1 MNSVVS
7 LNHDN
12 EAVRYLCQRDKRLSK
27 VIDLVGDYTYK
38 PYDDGFSFLTNQI
51 IGQMLSAKVSIKISE
66 RLEKL
71 CDGKIT
77 PLEILKIEE
86 NDMRETGMS
95 LSKAH
100 NIKNLARAVE
110 RGEIAFD
117 EMKLMDDSSVI
128 KELTKFRGIGSW
140 TAKMYLIFVLDRKDV
155 LPYED
160 MAFLQ
165 SFSWM
170 YKTSDLKK
178 EYIEKKCKK
187 WKPYTS
193 IGARYLYKA
202 LDAGLTKK
210 EFHLFKEM

>member
-1 MNSVVS
+1 MSEVIS
-7 LNHDN
+7 LTHDN

-38 PYDDGFSFLTNQI
+38 PYDDSFSFLTNQI
-51 IGQMLSAKVSIKISE
+51 IGQMLSAKVSVKISE

-71 CDGKIT
+71 CEGGIT
-77 PLEILKIEE
+77 PLRILNIDEA
-86 NDMRETGMS
+86 DMRSTGMS
-95 LSKAH
+95 LPKAQ
-100 NIKNLARAVE
+100 NIKNLALAVE
-110 RGEIAFD
+110 NEEISFAEID
-117 EMKLMDDSSVI
+117 QMDDASVI
-128 KELTKFRGIGSW
+128 KELTQYKGIGLW

-165 SFSWM
+165 SYSWM
-170 YKTSDLKK
+170 YKTSDLSKK
-178 EYIEKKCKK
+178 SIEKKCKK

-193 IGARYLYKA
+193 IAARYLYKA
-202 LDAGLTKK
+202 LDAGLTKT